1 MSPGNVYLVLGGEDH
16 IGRHIVQRLHSRG
29 DVVSS
34 FGREQKNDDVPFY
47 PGDVCIKADIS
58 KAIKLSGATCIFH
71 CISPLSTKN
80 RDNLPIFHKVNVE
93 GTHNVIE
100 AALEAGVAKLIY
112 HSSSGVTPFD
122 PYTVS
127 KAMAEQ
133 AVLAANGKNDMRTVS
148 IRPAGLFGVGDREL
162 MAGCYD
168 AVQRGM
174 SHVQLGGNK
183 NIFDR
188 TYIGNVALGH
198 VLAADKLDDPSVV
211 ARVAGEA
218 FTITNDDP
226 MPFWDFQNDFYDAIY
241 KTFPGLPPRKKTFV
255 IPKMLALFMAS
266 VMRFMAWIAGK
277 REETFTRNTVTF
289 ATSAMVF
296 SCGKAKAILGYKPEV
311 TVQEGIQ
318 LTMQW
323 WKSEVDAG
331 RA

>member
-1 MSPGNVYLVLGGEDH
+1 MSPGNVYLVLGGETH
-16 IGRHIVQRLHSRG
+16 IGRHIVQRLHSCG

-34 FGREQKNDDVPFY
+34 FGRQQKYEDVPFY
-47 PGDVCIKADIS
+47 PGDVCNKADIV
-58 KAIKLSGATCIFH
+58 KAIKLRGATCIFH

-80 RDNLPIFHKVNVE
+80 RDNLPIFHKVNTE
-93 GTHNVIE
+93 GTQNVIE
-100 AALEAGVAKLIY
+100 AALEADVAKMIY
-112 HSSSGVTPFD
+112 HSSSGVIFNETLPYPDTPFD

-127 KAMAEQ
+127 KAKAEE
-133 AVLAANGKNDMRTVS
+133 AVLAANGKNGLRTVS
-148 IRPAGLFGVGDREL
+148 IRPGGLFGAGDSEL

-168 AVQRGM
+168 AVKRGM
-174 SHVQLGGNK
+174 SHVQLGSNK
-183 NIFDR
+183 NMFDR

-198 VLAADKLDDPSVV
+198 VLAADKLDDPSV
-211 ARVAGEA
+211 ADRVAGEA

-226 MPFWDFQNDFYDAIY
+226 M
-241 KTFPGLPPRKKTFV
+241 LKKTVV

-277 REETFTRNTVTF
+277 RESTFTRNTVTF

-296 SCGKAKAILGYKPEV
+296 NCEKAKAILGYKPEV

-318 LTMQW
+318 LTMEW

-331 RA
+331 RV